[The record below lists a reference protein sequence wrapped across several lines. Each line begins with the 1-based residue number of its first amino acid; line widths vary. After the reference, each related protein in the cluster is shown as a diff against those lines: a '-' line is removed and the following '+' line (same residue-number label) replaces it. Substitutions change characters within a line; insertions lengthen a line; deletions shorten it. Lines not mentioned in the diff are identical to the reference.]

1 MEGISQKQNHFLILF
16 YFIFVTPNFC
26 FQPTL
31 QLQFQIP
38 GTLGHLSSGG
48 GEQNQNQKNKR
59 TPNSEK
65 PTGTM
70 ARREMWRLSIET
82 PHMF

>member
-48 GEQNQNQKNKR
+48 GNKTKTKKIKEHLTQKNLQV
-59 TPNSEK
+59 PWPGEK
-65 PTGTM
+65 CGGL
-70 ARREMWRLSIET
+70 A
-82 PHMF
+82 